1 MNHDPKDLAPG
12 APGMEPHRAKTI
24 LSGLGTAIQPS
35 SRIYFHATE
44 GMISRICYPD
54 GFQLAATDLHWIVT
68 NGTDYFSEEGR
79 HTHPETTGP
88 EEGIPAYRMVQ
99 TCTRGRYTLHKEV
112 ITDPFRDTFLQK
124 NQFNWSPAPATIN
137 DDPSAELPPAAINGG
152 TSAERPLD
160 AASGV
165 SGSPSDG
172 MRYYLL
178 LTPCI
183 GGDSNGHT
191 AWIGDYKGIPMLFAQ
206 KGEHVLALA
215 CSQPMLQLTVGFHGV
230 SDGWMDLAAHYKLTR
245 ISSRADAGHV
255 VLTAEISSHPA
266 NIWVAVSMGSSAQE
280 AGAKAW
286 GSLMDGFETIKERY
300 TGAWRQ
306 WQLSLSSAATGNT
319 LGKFIKRSTS
329 VLKYGES
336 KTNPGAQQEGAF
348 LHPKIAIE
356 AARSYLALASK
367 EDTLRLLGHL
377 MSTQEPEGYWASSAS
392 SYGTPSSSLSS
403 LDLVSEVIL
412 LMDQCRRKFFISP
425 EAMKRYWP
433 MIWKAATYLVTAGPQ
448 SPMDRWNLPLPGLD
462 VQVSAHWKL
471 PPGHGSGS
479 ISIYSLGAEIA
490 ALLAVADMAE
500 ERQQPGIATYCRKT
514 ADYLFEHIDDWNYVK
529 GTDQARET
537 GVEGYYVH
545 EAPMTSAPGL
555 PAASTA
561 GSISADPLFLV
572 RFGLR
577 TPNDPR
583 IQNTLAVIDKYLKL
597 DTPLGSCY
605 KRFPWERDIRPQ
617 LVAER
622 AMFDCQASGHTNQ
635 ASGPQ
640 NQTNQASGQERARQ
654 GLVILESL
662 AENGYFPEEIQGH
675 IPHALT
681 HTSYI
686 QLCHMI
692 RESAILPRFTTERY
706 LDKNPQ
712 APFLIWRITA
722 PCARLPRHKK
732 LRIELPESAL
742 IHWSDDEWATKQ
754 HTLTRDTQLGVH
766 VAELSP
772 KLSTAREL
780 TFTFFWLGLDK
791 WENKNFTVRL
801 I

>member
-24 LSGLGTAIQPS
+24 LSGLGTSIQPS

-68 NGTDYFSEEGR
+68 NGTDFFSEEGR
-79 HTHPETTGP
+79 HTHPETIGP

-124 NQFNWSPAPATIN
+124 NQFTWTQA
-137 DDPSAELPPAAINGG
+137 
-152 TSAERPLD
+152 AERPQD
-160 AASGV
+160 PASGAPGIAGL
-165 SGSPSDG
+165 SGTSGTPGPSGAPGIAGPGEG

-245 ISSRADAGHV
+245 ISSKADTGHV
-255 VLTAEISSHPA
+255 VLTAEIGSHPA
-266 NIWVAVSMGSSAQE
+266 NIWVAISMGASALE

-348 LHPKIAIE
+348 LQPKITIE
-356 AARSYLALASK
+356 AARSYLTLASK
-367 EDTLRLLGHL
+367 EDTLRLLGYL
-377 MSTQEPEGYWASSAS
+377 MSTQEPEGYWASSS
-392 SYGTPSSSLSS
+392 GSYGIPSTSLSS

-425 EAMKRYWP
+425 EAMNRYWP
-433 MIWKAATYLVTAGPQ
+433 MIWKAAAYLVTAGPL

-462 VQVSAHWKL
+462 AQVSAHWNL

-537 GVEGYYVH
+537 GVDGYYVH
-545 EAPMTSAPGL
+545 EAPMVSAPGL

-577 TPNDPR
+577 TPDDPR
-583 IQNTLAVIDKYLKL
+583 IQNTLTVIDKYLKL
-597 DTPLGSCY
+597 DTPLGPCY

-622 AMFDCQASGHTNQ
+622 AMFDCLG
-635 ASGPQ
+635 
-640 NQTNQASGQERARQ
+640 SGQERARQ
-654 GLVILESL
+654 GLAIVESL

-675 IPHALT
+675 IPHAHT

-692 RESAILPRFTTERY
+692 REGAIFPRFTTERY

-712 APFLIWRITA
+712 APFLIWRMTA

-754 HTLTRDTQLGVH
+754 HTLTRDTLLGVH

-780 TFTFFWLGLDK
+780 TFTFFWLGADQ